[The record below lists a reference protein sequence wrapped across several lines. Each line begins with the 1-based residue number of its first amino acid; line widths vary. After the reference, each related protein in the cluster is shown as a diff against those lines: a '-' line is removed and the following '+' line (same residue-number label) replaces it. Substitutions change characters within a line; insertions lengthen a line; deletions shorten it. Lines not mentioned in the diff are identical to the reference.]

1 MATAVNERVDALLA
15 SGDAAAHCLVGATCD
30 DAELA
35 CAGPIPEDWPRALQI
50 LGHLATGALVEAHLA
65 WCRVPEPLRASDAEL
80 VAAKALLDALRRRDL
95 AGLHAR
101 ADGTSWSAR
110 AAPIVRA
117 IASDARERALDLIAR
132 AYTTASVAHVAA
144 ALGTSAPDAIARCAA
159 RGWGVSEDGAW
170 LDVVKPPVTEK
181 QRAAIDALT
190 SLTEVT
196 THLGDFALD
205 TEQES

>member
-95 AGLHAR
+95 AHLLR
-101 ADGTSWSAR
+101 L
-110 AAPIVRA
+110 APQRLLGRLA
-117 IASDARERALDLIAR
+117 LRLDHRERRHLLLDGQPRR
-132 AYTTASVAHVAA
+132 AQ
-144 ALGTSAPDAIARCAA
+144 LDRRRQTSF
-159 RGWGVSEDGAW
+159 
-170 LDVVKPPVTEK
+170 VT
-181 QRAAIDALT
+181 
-190 SLTEVT
+190 
-196 THLGDFALD
+196 
-205 TEQES
+205 